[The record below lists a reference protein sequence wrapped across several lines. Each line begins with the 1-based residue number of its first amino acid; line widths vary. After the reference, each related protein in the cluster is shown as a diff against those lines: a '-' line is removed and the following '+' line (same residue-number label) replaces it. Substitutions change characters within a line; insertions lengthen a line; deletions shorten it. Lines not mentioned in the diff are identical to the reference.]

1 MIFAAFSVGL
11 MLAGVAG
18 GEVSGPCGL
27 ATRAEVESVLG
38 GPQVVVPADQIGE
51 ETAPYC
57 LWASEGRRVEAKVTI
72 WSPDELQVLG
82 LKDADAYFSKLR
94 QEFPNDAVRY
104 INGVGERAFEGEFE
118 ASAALRASGTI
129 VVLKSGR
136 VAVFEFIHVVPGDAH
151 VFVANVVSRL

>member
-11 MLAGVAG
+11 IFAAVGADAG
-18 GEVSGPCGL
+18 GPCEL
-27 ATRAEVESVLG
+27 ATGVEVEHVLG
-38 GPQVVVPADQIGE
+38 GAPVPVPADQIGE

-57 LWASEGRRVEAKVTI
+57 LWASEGRRVEAKVTV

-94 QEFPNDAVRY
+94 EEFPNGTVRY

-136 VAVFEFIHVVPGDAH
+136 VAVFEFVHVMPGDAH
-151 VFVANVVSRL
+151 AFVANIVSRL